1 MFGFFRRQVLLP
13 PSSWTSFRGREG
25 EEGCFVVVLFRY
37 EANSFWYAALLSVS
51 LSLFRKRG
59 MGYTVLGSVSKKG
72 FFRGK
77 VLKVIHESRR

>member
-37 EANSFWYAALLSVS
+37 EANSFWYAALLS
-51 LSLFRKRG
+51 LSLFLFSGNEGWVTRYSEACLKR
-59 MGYTVLGSVSKKG
+59 V
-72 FFRGK
+72 FFGERC
-77 VLKVIHESRR
+77 